1 MTVSKDSI
9 DSSKDEN
16 LTIQIDFE
24 NLNEYYFPEN
34 CVICGKTTDERYLK
48 AIIGKFSSEKDYKKN
63 YYFSLPVCKSCKPN
77 VEMKTGLSNKYG
89 KISMFSIIAGVILS
103 ILLYFL
109 FLSIFLSLGIFLASI
124 LIPLSIYKV
133 KTRTKIKLDK
143 YIAIKIDPDD
153 TDTIEMTISDGNYG
167 NSLKKI
173 NADKLKEQE
182 KQEVLPDPRK
192 SDSESTNAEKD
203 DSETKTPIDSPSMI
217 KKDTIRKEDHPTVL
231 VCPNCKIKI
240 KQEWEFCS
248 NCGAILKDL

>member
-1 MTVSKDSI
+1 VTVSKDSI

-16 LTIQIDFE
+16 QTIQIDFE

-48 AIIGKFSSEKDYKKN
+48 ALIGKFSSEKDYKKN

-77 VEMKTGLSNKYG
+77 IEMKTGLSNKYG
-89 KISMFSIIAGVILS
+89 KISMFSIIAGAILS

-143 YIAIKIDPDD
+143 YFAIKIDPDN
-153 TDTIEMTISDGNYG
+153 TDTIEMTISDDNYG
-167 NSLKKI
+167 NTLKKI

-182 KQEVLPDPRK
+182 KQKVLADSPKPDP
-192 SDSESTNAEKD
+192 ESTNVEKD
-203 DSETKTPIDSPSMI
+203 DSEAKATIDSPNMI
-217 KKDTIRKEDHPTVL
+217 KKDAVKSEDHPKITI
-231 VCPNCKIKI
+231 CPKCKIKI

-248 NCGAILKDL
+248 NCGAILKNL